1 MKGGTTRIPDERI
14 FSSFPKNKLIYEKKK
29 KRKPTIHY
37 INLNH
42 GLKDEHSVYPFFS
55 SLSRSVIFFLTINNT
70 EDDSGN
76 LAIVKKQIKRLK
88 YIVKV
93 EKLNAEKY
101 LARPVS
107 KSRANSEET
116 RLCP

>member
-29 KRKPTIHY
+29 RKPTIHY

-42 GLKDEHSVYPFFS
+42 GLKDEHSVYPSFS
-55 SLSRSVIFFLTINNT
+55 SLSRSIIFFLTVNNT

-76 LAIVKKQIKRLK
+76 LAIVK
-88 YIVKV
+88 
-93 EKLNAEKY
+93 
-101 LARPVS
+101 S
-107 KSRANSEET
+107 K
-116 RLCP
+116 

>member
-14 FSSFPKNKLIYEKKK
+14 FSSFPKNKLIYEK

-88 YIVKV
+88 YIAKV

-101 LARPVS
+101 LARSVS

-116 RLCP
+116 RLCS

>member
-14 FSSFPKNKLIYEKKK
+14 FSSFPKNK
-29 KRKPTIHY
+29 KPTIHY
-37 INLNH
+37 INPNH
-42 GLKDEHSVYPFFS
+42 DLKDAHSVYPFFS

-88 YIVKV
+88 YIAKV
-93 EKLNAEKY
+93 EKLNAAKIPCT
-101 LARPVS
+101 LG
-107 KSRANSEET
+107 K
-116 RLCP
+116 

>member
-1 MKGGTTRIPDERI
+1 MKGGITCFPGERI
-14 FSSFPKNKLIYEKKK
+14 VSSFPKNKLIYEKKK
-29 KRKPTIHY
+29 KKPTIHY

-88 YIVKV
+88 YIAKV

-101 LARPVS
+101 LARSVS
-107 KSRANSEET
+107 KSRANSEEA

>member
-14 FSSFPKNKLIYEKKK
+14 FSSFPKNKLIYEK

-55 SLSRSVIFFLTINNT
+55 SLRSNFFSNN
-70 EDDSGN
+70 
-76 LAIVKKQIKRLK
+76 K
-88 YIVKV
+88 
-93 EKLNAEKY
+93 
-101 LARPVS
+101 
-107 KSRANSEET
+107 
-116 RLCP
+116 

>member
-14 FSSFPKNKLIYEKKK
+14 FSSFPKNKLIYEKK

-55 SLSRSVIFFLTINNT
+55 SLRSNFFSNN
-70 EDDSGN
+70 
-76 LAIVKKQIKRLK
+76 K
-88 YIVKV
+88 
-93 EKLNAEKY
+93 
-101 LARPVS
+101 
-107 KSRANSEET
+107 
-116 RLCP
+116 

>member
-1 MKGGTTRIPDERI
+1 MKGGTTSIPDERI

-55 SLSRSVIFFLTINNT
+55 SLSRSVIFFLTVNNT

-76 LAIVKKQIKRLK
+76 LAIVK
-88 YIVKV
+88 
-93 EKLNAEKY
+93 
-101 LARPVS
+101 S
-107 KSRANSEET
+107 K
-116 RLCP
+116 

>member
-1 MKGGTTRIPDERI
+1 MK
-14 FSSFPKNKLIYEKKK
+14 KKK

-55 SLSRSVIFFLTINNT
+55 SLTRSIIFFLTVNNT

-76 LAIVKKQIKRLK
+76 LAIVKKQINKDIDKHRF
-88 YIVKV
+88 
-93 EKLNAEKY
+93 
-101 LARPVS
+101 S
-107 KSRANSEET
+107 KEIERNKIPCT
-116 RLCP
+116 LGK